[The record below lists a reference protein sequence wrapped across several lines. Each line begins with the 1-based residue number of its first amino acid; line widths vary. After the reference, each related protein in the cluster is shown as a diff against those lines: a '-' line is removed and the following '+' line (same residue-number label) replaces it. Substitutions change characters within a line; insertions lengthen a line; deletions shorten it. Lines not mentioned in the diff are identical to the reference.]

1 MVRWCR
7 KASPGDGRAR
17 GWSVDRDFIRV
28 DSRGILADSSVS
40 TATGVGEV
48 AASCGG
54 AAGGGFAG
62 GGRLCYRYA

>member
-7 KASPGDGRAR
+7 RASLGDGHAR
-17 GWSVDRDFIRV
+17 GWSADRDFMRGKIRV
-28 DSRGILADSSVS
+28 ILDVFSVS
-40 TATGVGEV
+40 TATGVGKV